1 MLDGDYKEENET
13 LGIFMIDTDIEE
25 LLVESD
31 ENSDEIADINEQDNF
46 SDSETKNTDIENEA
60 DTGMLLVYNVTET
73 GQNVNII
80 DTEDIADIFDPK
92 IVETDMPENI
102 EDKVSVSEA
111 VRSHLAQSSGLIMA
125 TVLLYI
131 LYANF
136 NHRC

>member
-13 LGIFMIDTDIEE
+13 LGIFMIDTEIEE
-25 LLVESD
+25 LVESD

-46 SDSETKNTDIENEA
+46 SDSETKNTDMESDP

-111 VRSHLAQSSGLIMA
+111 VRGHLEQSNVVIMA
-125 TVLLYI
+125 FMLLYI
-131 LYANF
+131 V
-136 NHRC
+136 C